1 MNKQDLIRAVANK
14 ADISQ
19 KDTGK
24 VINAMI
30 EVITEQVAR
39 GEQVQII
46 GFGTFEKR
54 TRPARQGRNPRTGE
68 VMEIPEK
75 TAPAFKPGKAFKQFV
90 DLTSTMQQEVKK

>member
-24 VINAMI
+24 IINAMI
-30 EVITEQVAR
+30 EVITEQIAR

-54 TRPARQGRNPRTGE
+54 TRSARQGRNPRTGE
-68 VMEIPEK
+68 VMEFPEK

-90 DLTSTMQQEVKK
+90 DLASKMQQEVKK

>member
-1 MNKQDLIRAVANK
+1 MNKQDLIRVVANK

-30 EVITEQVAR
+30 EVITEQVAC

-90 DLTSTMQQEVKK
+90 ALSATMQ

>member
-1 MNKQDLIRAVANK
+1 MNKQDLIRAAANK
-14 ADISQ
+14 TDISQ

-24 VINAMI
+24 VINAML
-30 EVITEQVAR
+30 EVITEYVAR

-68 VMEIPEK
+68 VMEISEK
-75 TAPAFKPGKAFKQFV
+75 TTPAFKPGKAFKQFV
-90 DLTSTMQQEVKK
+90 NLAVTMQQEVKK

>member
-24 VINAMI
+24 VINAML
-30 EVITEQVAR
+30 EVITEQVAH

-90 DLTSTMQQEVKK
+90 ALSATMQ